1 MSEEQRRP
9 EFIPLAYDAE
19 GRVVDIM
26 GNVRDAEAIP
36 YALDGVY
43 IHVDVDSSAF
53 DISREVL
60 GYFKGKFR
68 GNYRRA
74 LKKDLEGKV
83 GFITRQNDLVE
94 DPNAQGTFIS
104 VQLYRIK
111 D

>member
-26 GNVRDAEAIP
+26 GNVRNAEAIP
-36 YALDGVY
+36 YGLDIVHINVREDAL
-43 IHVDVDSSAF
+43 AF
-53 DISREVL
+53 DICKAVL
-60 GYFKGKFR
+60 YVFAKEYKGPVKKL
-68 GNYRRA
+68 
-74 LKKDLEGKV
+74 LKKDLEGRL
-83 GFITRQNDLVE
+83 GFICG
-94 DPNAQGTFIS
+94 PNTGNYIESDDGTWIT